1 MFKKIL
7 GLALC
12 LCLCLPFAGCGKN
25 KDISVEGS
33 DSSPSSLVSS
43 ESDTYINPLTGED
56 GLDKET
62 AMQRPVAIMVNNISI
77 AQPVQTGLNK
87 ADIVYEPEVEG
98 GITR

>member
-25 KDISVEGS
+25 KDITVEGS

-43 ESDTYINPLTGED
+43 ESDTYINPLTG
-56 GLDKET
+56 
-62 AMQRPVAIMVNNISI
+62 
-77 AQPVQTGLNK
+77 
-87 ADIVYEPEVEG
+87 
-98 GITR
+98 

>member
-12 LCLCLPFAGCGKN
+12 LVLCLPFAGCGKN
-25 KDISVEGS
+25 KDIAVEGS
-33 DSSPSSLVSS
+33 GSSSLESS
-43 ESDTYINPLTGED
+43 QPDTYINPLTGED

-62 AMQRPVAIMVNNISI
+62 ALQRPVAIMVNNISI

-87 ADIVYEPEVEG
+87 ADIVYETEV
-98 GITR
+98 